1 MFFQKMRDWGMHTT
15 STVPSDPFP
24 DEFRYRSYF
33 QSHWA
38 VLHMHFIDVISLSIN
53 PNISVLQMFE
63 ENLLEIFLPHIGN
76 INLPSI
82 DYELQT
88 SIVRVTVNCDT
99 RKIIQ
104 SATIV
109 LVCYAEVE
117 AFRKS
122 FGWVKE
128 SYWKQ
133 LCPFIWCDR
142 WLCMS

>member
-1 MFFQKMRDWGMHTT
+1 
-15 STVPSDPFP
+15 
-24 DEFRYRSYF
+24 
-33 QSHWA
+33 
-38 VLHMHFIDVISLSIN
+38 
-53 PNISVLQMFE
+53 MFE

-82 DYELQT
+82 DHELQT

-122 FGWVKE
+122 FG
-128 SYWKQ
+128 
-133 LCPFIWCDR
+133 
-142 WLCMS
+142 